1 MGFYGIFNG
10 ILIGLNGFLWYL
22 WNLIGFN
29 GILMGLNGILWY
41 FNCILMGLNGIL
53 WYLMEF
59 NRI

>member
-1 MGFYGIFNG
+1 M
-10 ILIGLNGFLWYL
+10 GLNGFLWYL